1 MESNRSRRIDQDSI
15 LKWLFMERV
24 FLDFF
29 LFNIFLLIKETL
41 LLQDLLDTKFVISIL
56 EFCFKLDNIEF
67 FFSFYHRSNY

>member
-1 MESNRSRRIDQDSI
+1 
-15 LKWLFMERV
+15 MERV

-56 EFCFKLDNIEF
+56 EFCFKLDNIF
-67 FFSFYHRSNY
+67 FFFLLSSIKLLKFRYSW